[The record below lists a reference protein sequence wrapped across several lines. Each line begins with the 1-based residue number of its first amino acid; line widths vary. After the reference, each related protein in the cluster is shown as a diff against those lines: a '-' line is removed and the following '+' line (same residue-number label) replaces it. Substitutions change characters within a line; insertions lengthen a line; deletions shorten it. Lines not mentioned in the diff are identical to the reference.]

1 MRVEPGG
8 KTEQTTLLQLL
19 RLEGAAPKPVGL
31 PASVWLRVCG
41 VVGSEHLASCWDV
54 AMRPATLPC
63 GTKVPPAPHVFPL
76 RTWAMA
82 LIAGWHRGHV
92 YLSGDGT
99 GVLAGK
105 MAQSLCAT

>member
-19 RLEGAAPKPVGL
+19 RLEGAALKPVGL

-82 LIAGWHRGHV
+82 LIARWH
-92 YLSGDGT
+92 
-99 GVLAGK
+99 
-105 MAQSLCAT
+105 